1 MTLICEVGKSQRI
14 KHGEVVC
21 GDSVEVVHIPE
32 GVVVVLSDGLGSGV
46 KANILSKLTTKIIS
60 KMVTNKVPIQDIV
73 ETVVGT
79 LPVCSV
85 RGVAY
90 STFTIMIVTHD
101 GRLDLMDF
109 DGIAPIRISNNGQV
123 HVIERISSEVH
134 GKIINEAHLKLKEG
148 DYVLITSDGV
158 TEAGLGLTLSMGLQ
172 TKGVVKA
179 IEENVTLKDSAQD
192 LTEQII
198 NICMSYYIDKPG
210 DDTTAVAIHIR
221 EKRECS
227 IMTGAPIDMNDD
239 PKVVTDFLSS
249 EGKKIICG
257 GTTAAIFARET
268 DRTILPVDDYCIT
281 SNIPPISKIEGVD
294 LVTEGIITLN
304 QCTKL
309 LEKDNQYYQVLH
321 HQCDDAATMLLKELL
336 IADEIKIFLGTQ
348 VNEVYDKLELSEL
361 SLRNVII
368 EKLKEQLE
376 ALDKIVTI
384 QRY

>member
-21 GDSVEVVHIPE
+21 GDSVEIVPIPE

-46 KANILSKLTTKIIS
+46 KANILSNLTTKIIS
-60 KMVTNKVPIQDIV
+60 KMVINKVPIQDIV

-90 STFTIMIVTHD
+90 STFTIMVVTHE
-101 GRLDLMDF
+101 GRLDLIDF
-109 DGIAPIRISNNGQV
+109 DGIAPIRISNNGHVQV
-123 HVIERISSEVH
+123 IDRISSEVH

-198 NICMSYYIDKPG
+198 DICMGYYIGKPG

-221 EKRECS
+221 QKHQCS
-227 IMTGAPIDMNDD
+227 VMTGAPLNIEDD
-239 PKVVTDFLSS
+239 PKIVADFLAP

-257 GTTAAIFARET
+257 GTTASIFARET
-268 DRTILPVDDYCIT
+268 NKNILPVDDYCIT
-281 SNIPPISKIEGVD
+281 SNIPPTSKIDGVD
-294 LVTEGIITLN
+294 LVTEGMITLN
-304 QCTKL
+304 HCTKL
-309 LEKDNQYYQVLH
+309 LELDNPYH
-321 HQCDDAATMLLKELL
+321 HVFHQPCADASTMLLKELL
-336 IADEIKIFLGTQ
+336 IADEVNIFLGTQ
-348 VNEVYDKLELSEL
+348 VSEVYDNIELKDL
-361 SLRNVII
+361 SLRNVIV

-376 ALDKIVTI
+376 SLNKIVNI